1 MGSTWS
7 LHINWVRLIVQ
18 LQPLIEVHPAPAS
31 VRSVILNHVTGTYS
45 TYTTSPP
52 PGRALFHLT
61 SIVAPLNDPFISE
74 TTGANENPAHS
85 SASGMNHRVS
95 APAAQMVKEGSVR
108 GLQPSGGGRGIM
120 PTYLPSRMTGRLREY
135 PRSMRDILLH
145 SSPYSSKQA
154 NVYS

>member
-7 LHINWVRLIVQ
+7 LHINRVRLIVE

-61 SIVAPLNDPFISE
+61 SIIAPLNDPFISE
-74 TTGANENPAHS
+74 TTGANENPAHAHISLISDMPSRVATYWRRARTS
-85 SASGMNHRVS
+85 SANS
-95 APAAQMVKEGSVR
+95 ARSAGS
-108 GLQPSGGGRGIM
+108 
-120 PTYLPSRMTGRLREY
+120 
-135 PRSMRDILLH
+135 
-145 SSPYSSKQA
+145 
-154 NVYS
+154 